1 MSTAVTVNGSTL
13 GNGLQELLMS
23 EEILPGDSPSYQL
36 CKTIYLFHPLGAK
49 LVETPVKMA
58 QSQPRT
64 ITVAGAPEAVVRD
77 AFIKEW
83 LAINADFHIRGC
95 MFVARMYGSS
105 ALILGE
111 KDVDSQE
118 PLDPSKLAGREIFFN
133 VLDPLNTAGSL
144 VLNQDPN
151 APDFQKH
158 DGVTSAGQLYHRSR
172 SVVMFNEQPVY
183 IAYTNSAFGFVGRSV
198 YQRALFPLKS
208 FVQSMVT
215 DDMVTVKAGL
225 LVAMLRGAGSIIN
238 NLMEKAAG
246 IKRSIL
252 QAGQTGNVLSIE
264 IEEKIESI
272 NLQNTDTAMTTARS
286 NILRNIAT
294 ANDMPA
300 IILEQDGFA
309 EGFGEGTED
318 TKNVMRFVDGIRKE
332 MRPLY
337 EFFDRIVQYRA
348 WNADFIEAQRK
359 AYPEQYYGKSDS
371 EIFYEWRE
379 AFRAEWP
386 SLLEEPESEQ
396 SKMEKVKL
404 EGLVAVYE
412 QLAVNCDP
420 ANKAALAQWVQDNV
434 NDLRKLFKVGLQL
447 DIDALAD
454 FEPAPPM
461 PPNGSDA
468 TPNGSDE

>member
-1 MSTAVTVNGSTL
+1 MSTAVTVNGSAL
-13 GNGLQELLMS
+13 GNALQEMLMS

-111 KDVDSQE
+111 KGVDTDN

-158 DGVTSAGQLYHRSR
+158 DGVTSAGQKYHRSR
-172 SVVMFNEQPVY
+172 SVVMFNEQPIY

-208 FVQSMVT
+208 FVQSMIT

-225 LVAMLRGAGSIIN
+225 LIATLRGAGSIISN
-238 NLMEKAAG
+238 MMQKAAG
-246 IKRSIL
+246 IKRNLLKEAS
-252 QAGQTGNVLSIE
+252 TGNVLSVE
-264 IEEKIESI
+264 IDEKVESI
-272 NLQNTDTAMTTARS
+272 NLQNTDAAMTTARS

-348 WNADFIEAQRK
+348 WNAEFIETIK
-359 AYPEQYYGKSDS
+359 AEYPEQYGKKTT
-371 EIFYEWRE
+371 EAIFFEWRD

-420 ANKAALAQWVQDNV
+420 ENKAALAQWVMDNV

-447 DIDALAD
+447 DIDALAN

-461 PPNGSDA
+461 PAGGPVDGE
-468 TPNGSDE
+468 PKE